1 LAYADGVGMK
11 TYSTKGTMAALALPI
26 SELTPVVVD
35 AKEWTECVVVKS
47 KAVVAD
53 FTNTCQIVTKT
64 IVLRGKFSRL
74 VTRQAKL
81 LNSLVESDFNVSP
94 ATDLEGLAAS
104 IDELVASER
113 ELLNLAN
120 GLGSEIRVWWNASL
134 VTLVQQV
141 EHLELIADSLRVACD
156 DEASTLLAVAVEQ
169 FSLQSSAAQFAM
181 K

>member
-1 LAYADGVGMK
+1 MK
-11 TYSTKGTMAALALPI
+11 ISSTRGTMASLALPI

-47 KAVVAD
+47 KAAVAD
-53 FTNTCQIVTKT
+53 FSNTCQIISKT

-81 LNSLVESDFNVSP
+81 LNILVESNFNASP
-94 ATDLEGLAAS
+94 TADLERLAAS
-104 IDELVASER
+104 IDELVMGER

-134 VTLVQQV
+134 ITLVQQV
-141 EHLELIADSLRVACD
+141 AHLELIADSLRVACD
-156 DEASTLLAVAVEQ
+156 DEASTLLAIAVEQ
-169 FSLQSSAAQFAM
+169 FSLQGSAEQFAM